1 MCIVAIFKRSLYAS
15 GIDVMGKPEGENH
28 SEDLG
33 IDGSVIILKWFSFGG
48 EHAVVF
54 EVVW

>member
-1 MCIVAIFKRSLYAS
+1 LSVLCIVAIFKRSLYAS

-33 IDGSVIILKWFSFGG
+33 IDGSVIILK
-48 EHAVVF
+48 
-54 EVVW
+54 